1 MRFTHFVFTSFLFSS
16 LLLLNS
22 CAQSNFEKFE
32 ANYKAEPLDT
42 MPDYAQLKYWAAHP
56 DKKDPSDSIPADIK
70 FEYNPN
76 QIADVFFLYP
86 TSYLDPK
93 MPSGWSASLNDIKTN
108 IYTDYSSILYQASV
122 FNEIGRVYAPRYR
135 QAHIESYTPLSAS
148 DTTKA
153 LAAFELAYQDV
164 KKSFDYYMAHFNN
177 GRPII
182 IASHSQGSTH
192 AIRLLKEYFDNKP
205 LAKKLVAAYVI
216 GMAIDPSVY
225 TSLQACETPNAT
237 GCICAWRTFLEGYEP
252 PFVQKEK
259 FKSIVTNPLNWNNSK
274 PKMDRFSNDG
284 SILYDFNKIKS
295 HVAGAEVHD
304 GVLWTKKPH
313 FLGNFLFNS
322 KNYHI
327 ADYNFYYMSIR
338 RNVSERVYSFM
349 GNGGNLSN

>member
-1 MRFTHFVFTSFLFSS
+1 MRFFYFFLVAI
-16 LLLLNS
+16 LLSS

-32 ANYKAEPLDT
+32 TSYKNESLDT
-42 MPDYAQLKYWAAHP
+42 IPDYSQLKYWAAHP

-76 QIADVFFLYP
+76 QVVDVFFLYP

-93 MPSGWSASLNDIKTN
+93 MPTGWSASLNDVKTN

-122 FNEIGRVYAPRYR
+122 FNEVGRIYAPRYR
-135 QAHIESYTPLSAS
+135 QAHIASYTPGNAV
-148 DTTKA
+148 DTANA

-164 KKSFDYYMAHFNN
+164 KKSFDYYMEHCNN

-205 LAKKLVAAYVI
+205 LAKKLVAAYVV
-216 GMAIDPSVY
+216 GMAIDPSIY
-225 TSLQACETPNAT
+225 SNLQACETPGAT

-259 FKSIVTNPLNWNNSK
+259 FKSIVTNPLTWNNTNTSTS
-274 PKMDRFSNDG
+274 RYANDG
-284 SILYDFNKIKS
+284 SVLYDFNKIKT
-295 HVAGAEVHD
+295 HVAGAINHD
-304 GVLWTKKPH
+304 GVLWTKKPR

-338 RNVSERVYSFM
+338 RNVSVRV
-349 GNGGNLSN
+349 SNYVGIEKSIAN